1 MNLPQDQNG
10 SDDLA
15 DFPAA
20 IFLLERNLP
29 FSVFRH
35 SLPPKSIEQA
45 ASERGQSLN
54 QVVRSILFKT
64 PTGEFVM
71 VLIAGPAQI
80 SWLKLRHYL
89 GHSRLT
95 MASQDEVLQ
104 MTGSLPGAV
113 SPFGLPLPLRILAD
127 HNVLLQDTLSLGSGI
142 RGTAI
147 IIKSDIL
154 IKAIP
159 AIEFGDFIDNEV

>member
-1 MNLPQDQNG
+1 MNSFPYQTG

-15 DFPAA
+15 DIPAV
-20 IFLLERNLP
+20 IFLRERNLP

-35 SLPPKSIEQA
+35 TSPPSSIEQA
-45 ASERGQSLN
+45 AFERGQSSD
-54 QVVRSILFKT
+54 QVIRSILFKI

-71 VLIAGPAQI
+71 VLAAGPAQI

-89 GHSRLT
+89 GYSRLT
-95 MASQDEVLQ
+95 MASHAEVLQ
-104 MTGSLPGAV
+104 MTGSSPGAV
-113 SPFGLPLPLRILAD
+113 SPFGLPVPLRILAD
-127 HNVLLQDTLSLGSGI
+127 HNVLRQDTLSLGSGV

-147 IIKSDIL
+147 IIESQTL

-159 AIEFGDFIDNEV
+159 AIEFGDFITHEP